1 MIKWRL
7 LEVKQH
13 KYKLALGW
21 VTIWWVVLLYDSERH
36 VTTTIS
42 IKSLTLEGTHSNHVI
57 SGLEGLLA
65 TSGHNLV
72 FLRLLLSISR
82 KLVAKV
88 VLVPCVCVLYLSDQF
103 LAQLKVYEYAV
114 NEYYSAVQFC
124 CSANFIW

>member
-1 MIKWRL
+1 MDDILSLWPKFSFDSYMILEFQAMCTCWPNVQWFRRL
-7 LEVKQH
+7 
-13 KYKLALGW
+13 
-21 VTIWWVVLLYDSERH
+21 
-36 VTTTIS
+36 
-42 IKSLTLEGTHSNHVI
+42 
-57 SGLEGLLA
+57 

-103 LAQLKVYEYAV
+103 LAQLKVDEYAV